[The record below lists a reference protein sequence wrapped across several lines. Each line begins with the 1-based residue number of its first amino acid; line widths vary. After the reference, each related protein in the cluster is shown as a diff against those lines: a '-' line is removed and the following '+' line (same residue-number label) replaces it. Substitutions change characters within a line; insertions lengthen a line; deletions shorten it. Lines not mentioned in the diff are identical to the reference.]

1 MAVVAVAD
9 SMAVAVAVAGTDNRS
24 AMPDANVCAL
34 CLNPIPPGA
43 GYVVRIDVFA
53 DPHLPPMT
61 TEQIAAADLNGT
73 LAELMLQM
81 EKMTAD
87 ELQDGVHRRLE
98 YRLCAACHK
107 SYLANP
113 LGMPRKVHVSSN

>member
-1 MAVVAVAD
+1 MV
-9 SMAVAVAVAGTDNRS
+9 VAVAVAGTDNRS
-24 AMPDANVCAL
+24 AMPDDNVCAL

-43 GYVVRIDVFA
+43 GFVVRIDVFA
-53 DPHLPPMT
+53 DPQLPPMT
-61 TEQIAAADLNGT
+61 TEQIAAADFNGT

-98 YRLCAACHK
+98 YRLCATCHK

-113 LGMPRKVHVSSN
+113 LGMPRAVRVSTN